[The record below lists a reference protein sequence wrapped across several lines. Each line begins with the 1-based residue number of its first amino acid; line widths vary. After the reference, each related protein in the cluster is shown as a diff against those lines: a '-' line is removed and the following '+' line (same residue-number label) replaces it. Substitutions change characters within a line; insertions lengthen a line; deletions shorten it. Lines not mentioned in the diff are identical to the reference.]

1 MTEAIRSTTFQEQ
14 DAGMAAFI
22 ATRELNSGCAH
33 SREVSFNCMFCQ
45 DEVLSSEA
53 YRAHLDKQHP
63 GWAELIVA
71 RMALNIPRVNG

>member
-1 MTEAIRSTTFQEQ
+1 
-14 DAGMAAFI
+14 
-22 ATRELNSGCAH
+22 
-33 SREVSFNCMFCQ
+33 MFCQ
-45 DEVLSSEA
+45 DEVLSSET